1 MEYTGMSGIQSAGFS
16 SLHQSAM
23 PEIKMERRAE
33 LDHLQEELQANKT
46 EETRIRQALQVHE
59 SVIYKN
65 REELNRYREYMETR
79 DDEMRKMM
87 QIEEERLQMVLD
99 EYKLRYDRERIR
111 LQDSLVKAA
120 NCAQVVSDG
129 LSECLALER
138 QLFGYSVEELRT
150 QRRPLPNSGP
160 SLMHAMGGMSV
171 DEQSIAH
178 SYSGGFGHSMG
189 GSMGASMSSER
200 FESETMMA

>member
-23 PEIKMERRAE
+23 PEIEMERRAE

-87 QIEEERLQMVLD
+87 QIEVCAWVR
-99 EYKLRYDRERIR
+99 RYNGCTTIIRTTRIF
-111 LQDSLVKAA
+111 LNYSPPHTFFTGGTFA
-120 NCAQVVSDG
+120 DG
-129 LSECLALER
+129 P
-138 QLFGYSVEELRT
+138 G
-150 QRRPLPNSGP
+150 
-160 SLMHAMGGMSV
+160 
-171 DEQSIAH
+171 
-178 SYSGGFGHSMG
+178 
-189 GSMGASMSSER
+189 
-200 FESETMMA
+200 